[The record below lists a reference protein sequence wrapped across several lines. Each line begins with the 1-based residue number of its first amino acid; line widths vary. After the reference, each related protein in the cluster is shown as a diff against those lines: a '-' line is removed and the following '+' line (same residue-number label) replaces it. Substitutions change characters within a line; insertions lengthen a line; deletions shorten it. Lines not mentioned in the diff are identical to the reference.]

1 MVEAPR
7 NAVSFLIVDDETRV
21 RRGLSRHFARYGHVE
36 VAATVREARS
46 FLGLVRFDGLIV
58 DVELGDGTG
67 FEVLALAREQLP
79 DALGLL
85 LSGAVDPDALSHA
98 FSLDA
103 AYLVKPASADEL
115 TQFADRVRA
124 RWLRKNASWPRNVIG
139 DWVVRYE
146 LTPAEEEVLTL
157 AVNGVS
163 RVEIAKR
170 RGVTTATLKKQVQSL
185 LAKTGDASLESAAN
199 RALRAALGVR

>member
-1 MVEAPR
+1 MVRAPL
-7 NAVSFLIVDDETRV
+7 NAISFLIVDDESRV
-21 RRGLSRHFARYGHVE
+21 RRGLAHHFSRYGHVE
-36 VAATVREARS
+36 VAGSVREARS
-46 FLGLVRFDGLIV
+46 FVGLVRFAGLIV
-58 DVELGDGTG
+58 DVELRDGTG
-67 FEVLALAREQLP
+67 FEVLAHAREQLP

-85 LSGAVDPDALSHA
+85 LTDALDRVGLSQA

-103 AYLVKPASADEL
+103 AYLAKPVSAEDL
-115 TQFADRVRA
+115 SQFGDRVRA

-146 LTPAEEEVLTL
+146 LTPAEEEVLTF

-170 RGVTTATLKKQVQSL
+170 RDVTTATLKKQVQSL
-185 LAKTGDASLESAAN
+185 LAKTGDPSLESAAN
-199 RALRAALGVR
+199 RVLRAALEKG